1 MSSSTQRSINM
12 AADMFFTDSSVG
24 SVLVSNSI
32 TPTSLGSS
40 GGGSVMSALFRGKRK
55 ASDGGV
61 GRAGARGRA
70 LVVRRLVGQVVL
82 NRAHL
87 LQELC

>member
-1 MSSSTQRSINM
+1 M

-24 SVLVSNSI
+24 SVLASNSV

-61 GRAGARGRA
+61 GESRSKRPCSGGEET
-70 LVVRRLVGQVVL
+70 GGSSSS
-82 NRAHL
+82 
-87 LQELC
+87 